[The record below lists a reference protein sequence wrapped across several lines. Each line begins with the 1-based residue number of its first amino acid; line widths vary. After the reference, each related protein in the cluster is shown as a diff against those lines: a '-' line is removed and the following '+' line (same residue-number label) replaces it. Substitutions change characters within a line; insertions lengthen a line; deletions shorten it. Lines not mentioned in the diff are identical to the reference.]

1 MTDKFTRRAFKTIAA
16 AAIAATSFTTPVVAE
31 TTELIFNVFIPRPA
45 PLYKH
50 ALEPWARSVEEAS
63 GGTLKINIPAASLA
77 PPKKQF
83 DIVQDGVADISV
95 VTVFFKRKKLTLDLI
110 GSLPLIGATAEGASV
125 AAWETHQKFFADK
138 GQWKEFVPLALFSLG
153 QPAILSGDGPI
164 TSSADLQG
172 FKVLATGKDKITT
185 WRNLGAS
192 PVGSDGL
199 KPFEVVSSGVADGV
213 TIPLGTAVNQG
224 LMPAT
229 KNVTVVPGGMGGRNV
244 FALFISRDRFEALP
258 EQAQK
263 ALTETAGVELARKI
277 GKIMDRIDGSG
288 RKKFEDK
295 GIAVQE
301 ASPEFIDEINAAS
314 NFMFDD
320 WMAAAEAAG
329 VDGAAA
335 IEYFKEVAGASAMSN

>member
-1 MTDKFTRRAFKTIAA
+1 
-16 AAIAATSFTTPVVAE
+16 
-31 TTELIFNVFIPRPA
+31 
-45 PLYKH
+45 
-50 ALEPWARSVEEAS
+50 
-63 GGTLKINIPAASLA
+63 
-77 PPKKQF
+77 
-83 DIVQDGVADISV
+83 
-95 VTVFFKRKKLTLDLI
+95 
-110 GSLPLIGATAEGASV
+110 
-125 AAWETHQKFFADK
+125 
-138 GQWKEFVPLALFSLG
+138 
-153 QPAILSGDGPI
+153 
-164 TSSADLQG
+164 
-172 FKVLATGKDKITT
+172 
-185 WRNLGAS
+185 
-192 PVGSDGL
+192 
-199 KPFEVVSSGVADGV
+199 
-213 TIPLGTAVNQG
+213 
-224 LMPAT
+224 
-229 KNVTVVPGGMGGRNV
+229 MGGRNV